1 MQRTTRARL
10 SSGVFLPGF
19 DVEDWNRRF
28 TNPYTGQDLPDA
40 MHQAMLAGK
49 SW

>member
-10 SSGVFLPGF
+10 SSGVFLPAF

-28 TNPYTGQDLPDA
+28 TNQYFLDKICRTSQT
-40 MHQAMLAGK
+40 MLTGK